1 MFLVPDNWTTI
12 EITNLTNGDALHDHS
27 YTLIC
32 NVNAIQGMNIAPEVR
47 WYYPNG
53 SQVETGGRLVVRTA
67 ETVSPKTTLSLTFS
81 PVLHEDGG
89 LYSCRASVTVPWM
102 ISQPPVI
109 EGSVNMIVTSK
120 HLKCSIA
127 SYHNV
132 TCQS

>member
-32 NVNAIQGMNIAPEVR
+32 NVNAIQRMNIAPVVH

-53 SQVETGGRLVVRTA
+53 SQVETGGRLVVGTA

-81 PVLHEDGG
+81 PVLHEDGS

-102 ISQPPVI
+102 TSQPPAI
-109 EGSVNMIVTSK
+109 EESINMKVTSK
-120 HLKCSIA
+120 HL
-127 SYHNV
+127 N
-132 TCQS
+132 